1 MKKVVGL
8 LIILVLL
15 VQFNISMAASQTE
28 LQNEQTQINSQIKE
42 KEKEIQSLE
51 NQKSE
56 AMKEVETLINQIAS
70 YEVELDEL
78 KTKIGDLEDQ
88 IEETEKNIES
98 KQEEYNKEQELLD
111 TVLIEMYEQGETTYL
126 DVLFNSSDILDF
138 ISKYYVVSEITE
150 SNTQLLENISK
161 QKAEIEEQKANL
173 ENQKKELNTTKAS
186 VEAKQ
191 TQLKAAQTT
200 KTQYVSKLTAEEKEA
215 QAEKEQY
222 EQDKRD
228 ITAQLKKIAEEEA
241 AKAKAEAEAKAKA
254 KAEAEAKAKA
264 AAAAKSNQSSSTTKT
279 TSTSTTSSTTTIITS
294 TPSSSGYIFPL
305 AGKTK
310 RNITTGYMGYSN
322 PKMGNHTGVD
332 IAIAG
337 GTPIMAVKDGTVV
350 TSTAL
355 KTTSGAYR
363 SYGEYIVISHGDGT
377 MTLYAHMTPG
387 SRRVSVGDKVKQGQ
401 TIGLVGTTGNSTGY
415 HLHFEVRIN
424 GSPVNP
430 TPYLP

>member
-1 MKKVVGL
+1 
-8 LIILVLL
+8 
-15 VQFNISMAASQTE
+15 MAASKTE
-28 LQNEQTQINSQIKE
+28 LQNEQTEINSQIQE

-78 KTKIGDLEDQ
+78 ETKIGDLEDQ

-191 TQLKAAQTT
+191 TQLKAAHTT
-200 KTQYVSKLTAEEKEA
+200 KSQYVSKLTAEEKEA
-215 QAEKEQY
+215 QAEKEQF

-228 ITAQLKKIAEEEA
+228 ITAQLKKIAE
-241 AKAKAEAEAKAKA
+241 AEAKA

-264 AAAAKSNQSSSTTKT
+264 AAATKSNQSSSTTKT
-279 TSTSTTSSTTTIITS
+279 TTTSSTTSSTTSTNVTS

-310 RNITTGYMGYSN
+310 KNITTGYMGYSN

-337 GTPIMAVKDGTVV
+337 GTPVMAVKDGTVV

-363 SYGEYIVISHGDGT
+363 SYGEYIVINHGDGT
-377 MTLYAHMTPG
+377 MTLYAHMSPG

-401 TIGLVGTTGNSTGY
+401 VIGLVGTTGNSTGY